1 MDGTRVRWPWRCALA
16 VSLVFVAADARTVRA
31 QPSPDVAGETPRLK
45 DRGEGVPTSM
55 FGIYIKRR
63 QLILYPFLEYY
74 RDHDREY
81 EPAEFGFDD
90 ETEFRGRYR
99 AGEGLI
105 FLGYGVTDDLAVE
118 IELAGIRASLER
130 APSDTSGLPP
140 KVTESGLGD
149 VEGQVRWR
157 WRREDDS
164 GPEFFSFGEVVV
176 PHTTN
181 KPLIGTPGWE
191 WKVGTGVVRGFSW
204 GTVTARAALQY
215 EGGPDA
221 SAGPGEY
228 AVEYLK
234 RLNPVFR
241 LFLAVEGSEDE
252 VELISELQWH
262 VGRRLI
268 VKLGTGVGLTS
279 KATDWAPEVGTLF
292 VLGDR

>member
-1 MDGTRVRWPWRCALA
+1 M
-16 VSLVFVAADARTVRA
+16 
-31 QPSPDVAGETPRLK
+31 
-45 DRGEGVPTSM
+45 
-55 FGIYIKRR
+55 
-63 QLILYPFLEYY
+63 
-74 RDHDREY
+74 
-81 EPAEFGFDD
+81 
-90 ETEFRGRYR
+90 
-99 AGEGLI
+99 
-105 FLGYGVTDDLAVE
+105 
-118 IELAGIRASLER
+118 
-130 APSDTSGLPP
+130 
-140 KVTESGLGD
+140 VTESGLGD

-176 PHTTN
+176 PHAKD

-191 WKVGTGVVRGFSW
+191 WKVGTGVVRGFTW
-204 GTVTARAALQY
+204 GTLTARAALQY

-234 RLNPVFR
+234 RLTPLFR

-268 VKLGTGVGLTS
+268 VKLGSGFGLTS

-292 VLGDR
+292 VLGGR